1 MNNKMRYN
9 MSTISGKISIKLK
22 KKNIKQWSSNKAY
35 QNRSKLLFKEI
46 VLLTAGRKNDVP
58 RDKKL
63 RKIDINL
70 DYSLSTPKSG

>member
-22 KKNIKQWSSNKAY
+22 KKNIKQWSNNKAY

>member
-9 MSTISGKISIKLK
+9 MPTISGKISIKLK
-22 KKNIKQWSSNKAY
+22 KKNIKQWSNNKAY

>member
-22 KKNIKQWSSNKAY
+22 KKKIKQWSNNKAY